1 MIDITLDELASEL
14 SRGASVIDVREPRE
28 YVAGH
33 IPGSLLVPL
42 TQLSSR
48 LGELDRSRP
57 VYVVCESG
65 NRSSAMTHFLIGQG
79 FDAKSVLGGV
89 GGWVRSGRPVVTGA
103 HPALQ
108 TS

>member
-1 MIDITLDELASEL
+1 MIDITLEELASAL
-14 SRGASVIDVREPRE
+14 ARGASVIDVREPRE

-33 IPGSLLVPL
+33 IPGSLLMPL
-42 TQLSSR
+42 TQLSTR

-79 FDAKSVLGGV
+79 FDARSVLGGV
-89 GGWVRSGRPVVTGA
+89 AAWVRSGRPVVVGA
-103 HPALQ
+103 HPELQ
-108 TS
+108 PS